1 MNVRRARLCLLP
13 LLGGLLLSGCGI
25 RATEVPTDFGAA
37 PSRAHCS
44 ATGDE
49 AASRTALGFPAQLFL
64 LCGSSLVALD
74 RLVEIPPESVE
85 APRRVQVAQG
95 LLDQLAEEPTAAER
109 SAGYTTD
116 VHRGL
121 AVTGPYGDEP
131 DDTLRLGVS
140 PADLSRSAL
149 AQIVCTFAD
158 SEAAEGDGSV
168 ILGGPRD
175 TPLRRYDCTDEV
187 RAAPGAEWPPSEE
200 VGAG

>member
-1 MNVRRARLCLLP
+1 MNVRRRALLCVP

-37 PSRAHCS
+37 PSRAHCT

-49 AASRTALGFPAQLFL
+49 VTSRTALGFPAQLFL

-74 RLVEIPPESVE
+74 RLVEIPPESME

-95 LLDQLAEEPTAAER
+95 LLDQLAEEPTEAER

-116 VHRGL
+116 VHHGL

-131 DDTLRLGVS
+131 DDTLRLSVT
-140 PADLSRSAL
+140 PADLSGPAL

-175 TPLRRYDCTDEV
+175 TPLRRYDCTDEL
-187 RAAPGAEWPPSEE
+187 RANPDTETPASEE
-200 VGAG
+200 VRSG